1 MDFFAKVTYT
11 TLDETIQ
18 NVKQAVLNNRVVH
31 LADFKADLPVHEFYS
46 RLSETIGKVHA
57 ADEDIAT
64 GQQTGNRW
72 IDITYNPEI
81 PDRYRSS
88 NTRQPLHTD
97 DSYVELYD
105 EVAVNFFY
113 CASRAKLGGATTFVD
128 IPTLIDCLKLDG
140 ADDLL
145 NELMSTDVIHAKG
158 GMRKVRKPLDQD
170 EAGYLANW
178 NYYCLDREENSAE
191 VLDLC
196 ERWQK
201 FLETRIMESGII
213 VPVQLQKGECV
224 FFHDDRV
231 MHGRNAFFAE
241 FPGQRSLIKGKIILA
256 AAGQSTD
263 PVNDAVTA

>member
-1 MDFFAKVTYT
+1 MNFFAKVAYT

-18 NVKQAVLNNRVVH
+18 NVKHAVTNNLVVH
-31 LADFKADLPVHEFYS
+31 LSDFKPDLPVHDFYS
-46 RLSETIGKVHA
+46 RLSETIGKIHA

-88 NTRQPLHTD
+88 NTRQPMHTD

-113 CASRAKLGGATTFVD
+113 SASQAKLGGATTFID
-128 IPTLIDCLKLDG
+128 LPTLVECLQLDG
-140 ADDLL
+140 ATDLL
-145 NELMSTDVIHAKG
+145 DELMRTDVVHSKG
-158 GMRKVRKPLDQD
+158 GMRKVRKPLDKD
-170 EAGYLANW
+170 EEGYLANW
-178 NYYCLDREENSAE
+178 NYYCLDREENSPE

-201 FLETRIMESGII
+201 FLETRIVESGI
-213 VPVQLQKGECV
+213 VMPVVLKQGECV

-241 FPGQRSLIKGKIILA
+241 YPGQRSLIKGKIILS
-256 AAGQSTD
+256 AAGQTSD
-263 PVNDAVTA
+263 SAAVTV